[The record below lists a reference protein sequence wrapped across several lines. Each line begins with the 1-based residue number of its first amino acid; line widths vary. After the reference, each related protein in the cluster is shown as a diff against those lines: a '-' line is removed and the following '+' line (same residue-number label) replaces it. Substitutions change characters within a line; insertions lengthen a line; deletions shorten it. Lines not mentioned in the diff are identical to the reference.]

1 KTDFDFFTE
10 ELARPAF
17 EDEQKII
24 ATGEP
29 LIGKIEK
36 ITPLGKKPQWVSATK
51 VPIRNQKG
59 DITGLVGI
67 SRDITN
73 QMLLEEALKQSEA
86 MYRSLIEQ
94 SNDAIY
100 LLFGKNFEMINKRFT
115 EMFGYT
121 LEETNAPGFNFMQL
135 VAPSSRPLIED
146 RVRRMKAGEKLEP
159 VYEFTAISKTGKQI
173 ECEVGVSYIQ
183 YKGDT
188 ATQGIIRNI
197 SERKRAEKALEES
210 EMKFRSTIESAPNAI
225 ILSDEK
231 SHILSWNTAAK
242 NMFQYKKKEI
252 LNRSFL
258 LLIPE
263 RYKKRFKKSFQEIKK
278 TGRGNFIGK
287 TIVMEGLRKDGVEIP
302 IEFSIA
308 TWKADGKTF
317 FSTIIRDIS
326 ERKEAQAQL
335 SQQSWVIEQASESIM
350 ITDTDGNIEYVNPAF
365 EKVTGYTSWETIGEK
380 PRILKSGVHNQ
391 QFYEVLWRT
400 ITSGNVW
407 HDVFTNRRKDG
418 TLYYEDAIIFP
429 IKNPDGKIIN
439 FAAVKRDIT
448 QERILEDQFRQ
459 AQKMEAIGTLAGGIA
474 HDFNNI
480 LGAIIGYTELAL
492 DDSDENSIIYQNMEN
507 VLNASIRAK
516 DLVKQILTFSR
527 LDKLE
532 RKPIQLS
539 SVVKETIKLLRASLP
554 TTIEIISLIRAKS
567 SVILADPVQIQQII
581 LNFSTNAAH
590 AMREHGGQL
599 RIFLDEIDLDKQAGL
614 KHQGLAAGHYV
625 DLAVSDTGQGIEK
638 SIINRI
644 FDPFFTTKE
653 VGEGTGMGLS
663 VIHGIVQRLEG
674 KITVESNVGKGT
686 TFHVLFPRVEKEAV
700 KEREKAG
707 PSKRGDESILYIDDE
722 EALVRIAEKK
732 FTDLGYHIIGK
743 TSSTEALELFK
754 KDPDRFDLIITDQ
767 TLPEMTGKE
776 LSKQILQMR
785 PDMPIIL
792 CTGYSNAITK
802 TEAESM
808 GIREFMLKP
817 LSLRDMQKVVRCI
830 LDEKKAKLN
839 KS

>member
-1 KTDFDFFTE
+1 
-10 ELARPAF
+10 
-17 EDEQKII
+17 
-24 ATGEP
+24 
-29 LIGKIEK
+29 
-36 ITPLGKKPQWVSATK
+36 
-51 VPIRNQKG
+51 
-59 DITGLVGI
+59 
-67 SRDITN
+67 
-73 QMLLEEALKQSEA
+73 
-86 MYRSLIEQ
+86 
-94 SNDAIY
+94 
-100 LLFGKNFEMINKRFT
+100 
-115 EMFGYT
+115 
-121 LEETNAPGFNFMQL
+121 
-135 VAPSSRPLIED
+135 
-146 RVRRMKAGEKLEP
+146 
-159 VYEFTAISKTGKQI
+159 
-173 ECEVGVSYIQ
+173 
-183 YKGDT
+183 
-188 ATQGIIRNI
+188 
-197 SERKRAEKALEES
+197 
-210 EMKFRSTIESAPNAI
+210 FRSTIESAPNAI

-278 TGRGNFIGK
+278 TGNGNFIEK
-287 TIVMEGLRKDGVEIP
+287 TIKMEGLRKDGVEIP

-335 SQQSWVIEQASESIM
+335 SQQAWVIEQASESIM
-350 ITDTDGNIEYVNPAF
+350 ITDIDGNIEYVNPAF
-365 EKVTGYTSWETIGEK
+365 EKTTGYTSWETIGEK
-380 PRILKSGVHNQ
+380 PQILKSGVHNQ
-391 QFYEVLWRT
+391 QFYEALWRT

-492 DDSDENSIIYQNMEN
+492 DDSDENSIIYENMEN

-532 RKPIQLS
+532 RKPVQLS

-599 RIFLDEIDLDKQAGL
+599 RIFLDEIDLDEQAGL

-638 SIINRI
+638 SIIDRI

-686 TFHVLFPRVEKEAV
+686 TFHVLFPRVEEEAIKE
-700 KEREKAG
+700 KEKAG
-707 PSKRGDESILYIDDE
+707 LPKRGDESILFVDDE
-722 EALVRIAEKK
+722 EALVRIAERK
-732 FTDLGYHIIGK
+732 FTDLGYHIVGK

-754 KDPDRFDLIITDQ
+754 KNPDRFDLIITDQ

-776 LSKQILQMR
+776 LSKQVLQMR

-802 TEAESM
+802 KEAESM

-817 LSLRDMQKVVRCI
+817 LSLRDLQKVVRCL
-830 LDEKKAKLN
+830 LDEKKIK
-839 KS
+839 KSSQTVNDVK